1 MRVKSNLHDLNLK
14 LKKGEILGI
23 AGLSGHGQVELLHAL
38 FGDGDDE
45 RASALDL
52 LDAGP
57 HLAVQHVTAAL
68 ERHDEHHQLSLIDQR
83 YRAVPACVSSTHWI
97 LAGMPLSESMI

>member
-1 MRVKSNLHDLNLK
+1 MANSCNGTTSTSGLINVGPFGTPDHD
-14 LKKGEILGI
+14 IHI
-23 AGLSGHGQVELLHAL
+23 TFIIPVAL

-45 RASALDL
+45 RDSALDL

-57 HLAVQHVTAAL
+57 HLGVQHVTAAL
-68 ERHDEHHQLSLIDQR
+68 GRHDEHHQLSLIDQR